1 MRSIIRL
8 VAAGALSLPLVIG
21 AAGIASADVEYDQG
35 NASASADGATVHDLA
50 AGADAYGNS
59 YFFEQYQV
67 AGEYGAG
74 SFTVAA
80 WTYDGNAGYF
90 DHYAW
95 SSPDGAWTGH
105 THAQAD
111 ANDWYEDDGD
121 HDDDYDDD
129 YDDGNGDDYD
139 DGEDDGYDD

>member
-35 NASASADGATVHDLA
+35 SASATADGATVHDLA
-50 AGADAYGNS
+50 SGADAYGNS

-67 AGEYGAG
+67 AGNYGAG

-80 WTYDGNAGYF
+80 WTYDGNAGYY
-90 DHYAW
+90 DSYAW
-95 SSPDGAWTGH
+95 SSPEGAWTGD
-105 THAQAD
+105 TSAQAD
-111 ANDWYEDDGD
+111 SNDWYDS
-121 HDDDYDDD
+121 DDDYDDD
-129 YDDGNGDDYD
+129 ADYDDDGGDDYD
-139 DGEDDGYDD
+139 DGGDDYDE